1 MPITIVGSV
10 FEAEWERRN
19 VRLVAETLHIMWTD
33 RQRQRA
39 DVEPPGSRRL
49 AAALQ
54 LVVPFSRPAARS
66 FAQLRAASPVRPP

>member
-19 VRLVAETLHIMWTD
+19 VRLVAETLRIMWTD

-39 DVEPPGSRRL
+39 DVEPLGSRRL
-49 AAALQ
+49 AA
-54 LVVPFSRPAARS
+54 
-66 FAQLRAASPVRPP
+66 LRRYS